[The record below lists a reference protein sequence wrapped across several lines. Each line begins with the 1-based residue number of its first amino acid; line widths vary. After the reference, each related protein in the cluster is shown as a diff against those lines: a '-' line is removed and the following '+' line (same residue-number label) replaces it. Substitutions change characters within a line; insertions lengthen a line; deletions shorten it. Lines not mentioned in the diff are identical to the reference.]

1 MVIED
6 DCSAD
11 EERDIRRGD
20 GARQPQISARPQQIR
35 DDPAKEGIEN
45 RLKNQR
51 DDDAGLVLTLALR
64 ERRAAEVELER
75 DDRQRFPLLEVDA
88 GGSEEPCHA
97 RSSAEMNSDARR
109 ATSRTPVRRLN
120 ASSSV
125 ADPVAE
131 RIASAVPA
139 AIC

>member
-6 DCSAD
+6 DGSAD
-11 EERDIRRGD
+11 EKRDIRRGD
-20 GARQPQISARPQQIR
+20 GARQPQIAARPHQIR
-35 DDPAKEGIEN
+35 DDPAKERVKN
-45 RLKNQR
+45 RLKDQR
-51 DDDAGLVLTLALR
+51 DDDAGLMLALALS
-64 ERRAAEVELER
+64 ERRPTEVELER

-88 GGSEEPCHA
+88 GGSEEPSHA

-131 RIASAVPA
+131 RIASAVPS